1 MTAVLL
7 AAMYGWAFGGLWL
20 LSQGSPG
27 WSAASG
33 AATAAV
39 AAMSAIRERDVPLM
53 MVAGVGVGLCAW
65 VAGLAWG
72 WW

>member
-1 MTAVLL
+1 VSAALLVAV
-7 AAMYGWAFGGLWL
+7 YGWALGGLWL
-20 LSQGSPG
+20 LAQGAPG

-33 AATAAV
+33 AAAGVTAAV
-39 AAMSAIRERDVPLM
+39 SAMRERDVPLM
-53 MVAGVGVGLCAW
+53 MAAGGGIGLCAW